1 MNITIEKAVKK
12 DTNPVT
18 GEIGDFTM
26 VKIECDETSVD
37 NALLILEKFKN
48 K

>member
-1 MNITIEKAVKK
+1 LNITIEKAVQSEV
-12 DTNPVT
+12 NPVT
-18 GEIGDFTM
+18 GRVGDFTM

-37 NALLILEKFKN
+37 NAILILEKFK